1 MTGQKVE
8 HGYGLIMTL
17 FKSDP
22 HYEILEDRYQWNF
35 QEFCTVCTSRFTH
48 ETLVDLTANG
58 LPQVGLARSVSH
70 SP

>member
-22 HYEILEDRYQWNF
+22 HYEILEDRSQWNF

-48 ETLVDLTANG
+48 EYL
-58 LPQVGLARSVSH
+58 H
-70 SP
+70 